1 MSIWVALT
9 PATKDTSGLEYIAGS
24 HKWGKF
30 YCPVTPDED
39 AAFTDPDLETC
50 PNFSERRDDPALRFL
65 SWDVEPGDCICHHP
79 LAVHGAGGNKATD
92 RNRMAISIRYLGEDV
107 QWDRRPHVMTL
118 PAWPDL
124 PNGAYPDDD
133 SFFPVIWERGA

>member
-1 MSIWVALT
+1 MSVWVALT
-9 PATKDTSGLEYIAGS
+9 PATTDTSGLEYVAGS

-39 AAFTDPDLETC
+39 SAFTDPNLEAC
-50 PNFSERRDDPALRFL
+50 PNFSERHDDPDLRFL

-79 LAVHGAGGNKATD
+79 LTVHGAGGNKATD
-92 RNRMAISIRYLGEDV
+92 LNRMAISIRYLGEDV
-107 QWDRRPHVMTL
+107 QWDNRPHVMTL

-124 PNGAYPDDD
+124 PNGVYPDDD
-133 SFFPVIWERGA
+133 AFFPIVWERGE